1 MKTIHFPQ
9 IDSTNSYLKENYNN
23 LENYTFVSADNQLK
37 GKGRNNRKW
46 ESENSKNLLFSL
58 LILDDVLINKFKEVS
73 IVTAY
78 TIVKYLESLN
88 IENVSIKWPNDVFV
102 KDNKI
107 CGILLETITKDRMEC
122 LVVGVGININQKDF
136 SKDLLIEATSLF
148 KLTNK
153 AYDIYTIKKE
163 LYSRLL
169 ANLDKLKDGYDFYE
183 DIINYDYLRDREG
196 FVNINCKN
204 EHIKVLGINTDYSLK
219 ILHNNKELN
228 ISADEIS
235 LKGLLVK

>member
-9 IDSTNSYLKENYNN
+9 IDSTNTYLKENYNN

-58 LILDDVLINKFKEVS
+58 LILDDVLINKFKEIS
-73 IVTAY
+73 IITAY

-102 KDNKI
+102 NDNKI
-107 CGILLETITKDRMEC
+107 CGILLETVTKDKMEC
-122 LVVGVGININQKDF
+122 LIVGVGININQIEF
-136 SKDLLIEATSLF
+136 SNDLLIKATSLS

-153 AYDIYTIKKE
+153 SFDLNSIKQE

-169 ANLDKLKDGYDFYE
+169 ANLDKLKEGYDFYY
-183 DIINYDYLRDREG
+183 DITNYDYLKNKE
-196 FVNINCKN
+196 VYINLNDKK
-204 EHIKVLGINTDYSLK
+204 EHVKVLGINNDFSIKVL
-219 ILHNNKELN
+219 LNNNELDL
-228 ISADEIS
+228 SSDEIS
-235 LKGLLVK
+235 LKII